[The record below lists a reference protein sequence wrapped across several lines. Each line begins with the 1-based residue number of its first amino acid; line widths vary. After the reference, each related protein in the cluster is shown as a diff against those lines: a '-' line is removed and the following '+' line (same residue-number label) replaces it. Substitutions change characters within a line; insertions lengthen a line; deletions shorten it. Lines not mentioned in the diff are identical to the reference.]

1 MFSLSVGYDCPPSS
15 SFLDVLEISVYLV
28 IMEETSLNSKVG
40 SRTFFFFLVV
50 FIILFKVFLFTKLDI
65 LSVSFIV
72 FLLIDWYS

>member
-1 MFSLSVGYDCPPSS
+1 VFSLSVGCDYPPSS

-28 IMEETSLNSKVG
+28 IIEETSLNSKVG
-40 SRTFFFFLVV
+40 STIFFFFLDV

-72 FLLIDWYS
+72 FLLID